1 MVYISK
7 HIARSTCKKQTNII
21 RTRLVTSIVL
31 QTLPRITL
39 VSLLSRYCLAHTMF
53 SFFTHWKSPSSTT
66 QRPPHKEDDTDLEA
80 AATVPLVPQECILTG
95 IVPEAYTTMQHHP
108 QQVPLYT
115 HQPLERTQ
123 HALVQP
129 ISPITTI
136 VSQPP
141 RPVIATSPIVPTLSP
156 SPSPTLPLRIAIAGK
171 IASGKTTLASHICN
185 LYMMQH
191 SREPTTIR
199 RIGFGDAV
207 KDTEWRLFGEG
218 GSSTST
224 TSATSATSATSTTH
238 HHTPIHKNRTRLV
251 QIGTKMRDIDPD
263 VWVNV
268 VIRTIEASPHLSWV
282 IDDLRFHNEYEALR
296 RAGFFIVRLDVA
308 EHLRHSR
315 IRQHYPPDT
324 AEAHLAA
331 NQHASEQEVA
341 EQLGVEAFDTVVTY
355 ATEEERVGAFEG
367 LYRVLEERW
376 GIGGAKMV

>member
-1 MVYISK
+1 
-7 HIARSTCKKQTNII
+7 
-21 RTRLVTSIVL
+21 
-31 QTLPRITL
+31 
-39 VSLLSRYCLAHTMF
+39 MF
-53 SFFTHWKSPSSTT
+53 SFFTQWKSLPSTT
-66 QRPPHKEDDTDLEA
+66 QPPPHNEDETDLEA

-115 HQPLERTQ
+115 QHPLERTQ

-207 KDTEWRLFGEG
+207 KDTERRLFGEG

-224 TSATSATSATSTTH
+224 TSTTH
-238 HHTPIHKNRTRLV
+238 HHTPIHKNRARLV

-268 VIRTIEASPHLSWV
+268 VMRTIEASPHLSWV

-296 RAGFFIVRLDVA
+296 QAGFFIVRLDVA

-315 IRQHYPPDT
+315 IRQHYPPHT

-355 ATEEERVGAFEG
+355 ATEEERAGAFEG

-376 GIGGAKMV
+376 GIGGEKMV

>member
-1 MVYISK
+1 M
-7 HIARSTCKKQTNII
+7 ARSVCKKQTNII

-39 VSLLSRYCLAHTMF
+39 VSLLYPAIVSLLCTTVPHTMF
-53 SFFTHWKSPSSTT
+53 SFFTQWKSPSSTT

-129 ISPITTI
+129 ISPIATI

-141 RPVIATSPIVPTLSP
+141 RPVIATSPIVPTLSS

-224 TSATSATSATSTTH
+224 TSATSATH
-238 HHTPIHKNRTRLV
+238 HHTPTHKNRTRLV